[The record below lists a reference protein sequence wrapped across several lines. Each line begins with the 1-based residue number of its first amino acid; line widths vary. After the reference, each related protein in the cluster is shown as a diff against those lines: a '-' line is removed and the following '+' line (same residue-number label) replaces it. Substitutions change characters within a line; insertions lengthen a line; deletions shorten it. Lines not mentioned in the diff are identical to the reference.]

1 MATDSPLD
9 SMLRQIGVGN
19 QNKAERMASLK
30 KLLTLMGTLALLAGP
45 TAYSQ
50 QSGNSSNDATA
61 LTPAQLLQFLNQ
73 TISWYR
79 QDTLQIET
87 AAPEEQ
93 FSLYD
98 NHQIATQAV
107 RLAIDFA
114 KVEADAI
121 AEHASSKQ
129 NANTGGALPQYEALR
144 QMQAKLD
151 QNYNDTQQELNE
163 DQKKLA
169 STAGAARRKLQ
180 SEVSELQAELAL
192 IDARRDAVKSLV
204 QFVGSSTSIGAGT
217 ADLRAQIEALASSVP
232 AASNGTES
240 NQVHSSAPAAPS
252 ASATEPTGI
261 WNLTAELFS
270 LSSRKSA
277 IDAMIARTNS
287 LSAFSQQLRAPFVN
301 QMRALSTKGDQL
313 AAEADTANPASLQ
326 QERQQLDALAAQF
339 RQISATVIPLSKQAV
354 LLNLYSRNLSARREA
369 VAATFRS
376 DLRNLGLRLGF
387 LAVLFAILFGLSE
400 LWRRAVFRYV
410 HEPRRRNQFLLLRKI
425 ALWLVIALMIAITL
439 AGKLGSF
446 ATFAGLLTAGVA
458 LALQNVIVAVVGYFF
473 LIGKYGIRVGDRV
486 QASGTTGEVID
497 VGLVRFHLMELGK
510 GGTPTGRVVAFSN
523 SVVFQPTGGLFKEIP
538 GTSFAWHEVTT
549 TVPRSA
555 DFSVV
560 REKLLE
566 AVESVL
572 RDYREDISRQYQLME
587 KTGIL
592 LPEKGL
598 RPRFDLRV
606 TPAGVEATIR
616 YPVDLAHAAEID
628 ARISRELLSTLESES
643 ALKAAVPPEIHVKTD
658 VPAGRR

>member
-1 MATDSPLD
+1 MVYLKKMLMVIGILALMATP
-9 SMLRQIGVGN
+9 M
-19 QNKAERMASLK
+19 
-30 KLLTLMGTLALLAGP
+30 
-45 TAYSQ
+45 AYSQ
-50 QSGNSSNDATA
+50 QSGNSSSEATA

-79 QDTLQIET
+79 QDTLQMET
-87 AAPEEQ
+87 APPEEQ

-98 NHQIATQAV
+98 NHQIAVQAV
-107 RLAIDFA
+107 RLALDFA
-114 KVEADAI
+114 RVEADTI
-121 AEHASSKQ
+121 AERANSKQ
-129 NANTGGALPQYEALR
+129 GANTGGALPQYEALR

-151 QNYNDTQQELNE
+151 QNYADTQQELSA

-169 STAGAARRKLQ
+169 FASGASRRKLE
-180 SEVSELQAELAL
+180 SEISELQAELAL
-192 IDARRDAVKSLV
+192 ADARRDAVKSLV
-204 QFVGSSTSIGAGT
+204 QFVGSSASIGAGT

-240 NQVHSSAPAAPS
+240 NPPHANPAPAAPTS
-252 ASATEPTGI
+252 MAEPSGI
-261 WNLTAELFS
+261 WSLSAELFS
-270 LSSRKSA
+270 LSSRKHA
-277 IDAMIARTNS
+277 IDAMIARTNA

-301 QMRALSTKGDQL
+301 ELRALSSKGDQL
-313 AAEADTANPASLQ
+313 AAEADTANPSALQ

-369 VAATFRS
+369 VAATFS
-376 DLRNLGLRLGF
+376 SGLRNLGLRLGF
-387 LAVLFAILFGLSE
+387 LVVIFAILFGLSG

-410 HEPRRRNQFLLLRKI
+410 REPRRRSQFLLLRKI
-425 ALWLVIALMIAITL
+425 ALWLVIALMIAVTL

-458 LALQNVIVAVVGYFF
+458 LALQNVIVAIVGYFF
-473 LIGKYGIRVGDRV
+473 LIGKYGIRIGDRV

-572 RDYREDISRQYQLME
+572 RDYREDISHQYQLME

-592 LPEKGL
+592 LPERGL
-598 RPRFDLRV
+598 HPRFDLRV

-616 YPVDLAHAAEID
+616 YPVDLSHAAEID

-643 ALKAAVPPEIHVKTD
+643 AMKAAKPPEIHVKTD
-658 VPAGRR
+658 VPAGTR

>member
-1 MATDSPLD
+1 M
-9 SMLRQIGVGN
+9 VYV
-19 QNKAERMASLK
+19 K
-30 KLLTLMGTLALLAGP
+30 KLLTLMGIVALLASP
-45 TAYSQ
+45 MAYSQ
-50 QSGNSSNDATA
+50 QTGGNSSNGATA
-61 LTPAQLLQFLNQ
+61 ITPAQLLQFLNQ

-79 QDTLQIET
+79 QDTLQMAT
-87 AAPEEQ
+87 ATSEEQ

-98 NHQIATQAV
+98 NHQIAVQAV

-114 KVEADAI
+114 RVEADTI
-121 AEHASSKQ
+121 AERANSKQ
-129 NANTGGALPQYEALR
+129 GANSGGALPQYEALR
-144 QMQAKLD
+144 QMQAKMD

-163 DQKKLA
+163 DQKTIA
-169 STAGAARRKLQ
+169 STSGATRRKLE

-192 IDARRDAVKSLV
+192 IEARRDAVKSMV
-204 QFVGSSTSIGAGT
+204 QFVGSSASIGAGT

-232 AASNGTES
+232 TAANATEL
-240 NQVHSSAPAAPS
+240 NQAHTSSPPAAP
-252 ASATEPTGI
+252 AGIAEPSGI
-261 WNLTAELFS
+261 WNLSAELFS
-270 LSSRKSA
+270 LSLRKHA
-277 IDAMIARTNS
+277 IDAMITRTNS

-301 QMRALSTKGDQL
+301 DLRTLSSKGDQL
-313 AAEADTANPASLQ
+313 AAEADTANPSALQ

-354 LLNLYSRNLSARREA
+354 LLNLYSRNLSARREG
-369 VAATFRS
+369 VAATFS
-376 DLRNLGLRLGF
+376 SALRNLGLRLGF

-410 HEPRRRNQFLLLRKI
+410 REPRRRSQFLLLRKI
-425 ALWLVIALMIAITL
+425 ALWLVIALMIAVTL

-458 LALQNVIVAVVGYFF
+458 LALQNVIVAIVGYFF

-486 QASGTTGEVID
+486 QAGGTAGEVID

-592 LPEKGL
+592 LPERGL
-598 RPRFDLRV
+598 RARFDLRV

-616 YPVDLAHAAEID
+616 YPVDLPHAAEID

-643 ALKAAVPPEIHVKTD
+643 DLKAAKPPEVRVKTD
-658 VPAGRR
+658 VSTGTR

>member
-1 MATDSPLD
+1 MAYLKRVL
-9 SMLRQIGVGN
+9 MLTGI
-19 QNKAERMASLK
+19 
-30 KLLTLMGTLALLAGP
+30 LALLAGP
-45 TAYSQ
+45 MAYPQ
-50 QSGNSSNDATA
+50 QSGNSPSEETA

-79 QDTLQIET
+79 QDTLQMET
-87 AAPEEQ
+87 ATPEEQ

-98 NHQIATQAV
+98 NHQIAVQAV
-107 RLAIDFA
+107 RLAVDFA
-114 KVEADAI
+114 RLEADTI
-121 AEHASSKQ
+121 AEHANSKQ
-129 NANTGGALPQYEALR
+129 GTNTGGALPQYEALR
-144 QMQAKLD
+144 QMQAKMD
-151 QNYNDTQQELNE
+151 QNYKDTQDELNG

-169 STAGAARRKLQ
+169 ATSGAARRKLE

-192 IDARRDAVKSLV
+192 IDARRDAVKSMV
-204 QFVGSSTSIGAGT
+204 QFVGSSATIGAGT

-232 AASNGTES
+232 TAANGTES
-240 NQVHSSAPAAPS
+240 SQVHSNTAPAVPASIAEPS
-252 ASATEPTGI
+252 GI
-261 WNLTAELFS
+261 WNLSAELFS

-277 IDAMIARTNS
+277 IDTMIARTNE
-287 LSAFSQQLRAPFVN
+287 LSAVSQQLRAPFVN
-301 QMRALSTKGDQL
+301 ELRALSSKGDQL
-313 AAEADTANPASLQ
+313 AAEADTANPSALQ

-354 LLNLYSRNLSARREA
+354 LLNLYSRNLSGRREV
-369 VAATFRS
+369 VAAAFAS

-387 LAVLFAILFGLSE
+387 LVVLFAILFGLSE

-425 ALWLVIALMIAITL
+425 ALWLVIALMIAVTL

-446 ATFAGLLTAGVA
+446 ATFAGLLTAGIA
-458 LALQNVIVAVVGYFF
+458 LAMQNVIVAIVGYFF

-592 LPEKGL
+592 LPERGL
-598 RPRFDLRV
+598 RARFDLRV

-643 ALKAAVPPEIHVKTD
+643 DLKAAKRPEVHVKTD
-658 VPAGRR
+658 VSTGTR